1 MVSKGGM
8 STRLVNVDRNTPML
22 LPADLREWVAQD
34 DLAHFVLEAV
44 EGLDC
49 SCAAVNVRG
58 SGSAQYPPAMMLGVL
73 IYCYA
78 TGTFSSR
85 RIERASY
92 QNLSV
97 RYLSGATH
105 PDHDTIATFRRQNG
119 DLIQRA
125 FVQVLELARDMGMLR
140 MGTICLDGTKMRAAA
155 NKRATWRASEIEQ
168 ELARLE
174 AEAQW
179 RLAAAEKA
187 DAVAEPDE
195 QRLPRVLAGREQR
208 RVKLEAARRLL
219 EERVRQRAAQR
230 QAERA
235 EDEEGPGEPPRS
247 LPPTPRPQDAINTTD
262 ADSGL
267 MPTAREGFVQGYNA
281 QLAVSVEGGL
291 IVAARVSNTPNDRR
305 QLAPTVAALPA
316 SLGAPEAILVDTGY
330 DNQRQIAHVEQRL
343 GATVYCPPQKSGRPR
358 QVGRLSRAQQRTQQ
372 ARARMRQR
380 LESVTGRALYRLRGQ
395 VVEPAIGIIKSALGF
410 RGFRLRGLKAVNVE
424 WQLMALA
431 FNCKRLAT
439 VMAGG

>member
-1 MVSKGGM
+1 M
-8 STRLVNVDRNTPML
+8 STRQVNVDRKTPML
-22 LPADLREWVAQD
+22 LPPDMREWVAQD

-44 EGLDC
+44 ESLDY

-97 RYLSGATH
+97 RYLSGNTH
-105 PDHDTIATFRRQNG
+105 PDHDTIATFRWQNG
-119 DLIQRA
+119 ELIRRA
-125 FVQVLELARDMGMLR
+125 FVRVLELAQAMGMLR
-140 MGTICLDGTKMRAAA
+140 MGTICLDGTKMRAATS
-155 NKRATWRASEIEQ
+155 KRATRCAQEIEQ

-174 AEAQW
+174 AEAQS
-179 RLAAAEKA
+179 RMAAAEKA

-195 QRLPRVLAGREQR
+195 QRLPSALAGREPR
-208 RVKLEAARRLL
+208 RLKLEAARRLL

-230 QAERA
+230 QAERQ
-235 EDEEGPGEPPRS
+235 EEGDGPGEPPRS
-247 LPPTPRPQDAINTTD
+247 LPPTPRPHDSINTTD

-281 QLAVSVEGGL
+281 QLAVSAEGGL
-291 IVAARVSNTPNDRR
+291 IVAARVSNAPNDRR
-305 QLAPTVAALPA
+305 QLAPTAAAVAALPA
-316 SLGAPEAILVDTGY
+316 SWGATEAILVDTGY
-330 DNQRQIAHVEQRL
+330 DNQRQIAHVEQHR
-343 GATVYCPPQKSGRPR
+343 GITVYCPPQESRRPR
-358 QVGRLSRAQQRTQQ
+358 RAGRLSRAQQRTQQ

-380 LESVTGRALYRLRGQ
+380 LESVAGRALYQLRGQ

-410 RGFRLRGLKAVNVE
+410 REFRLRGLEAVNLE

-431 FNCKRLAT
+431 FNCKRLVT
-439 VMAGG
+439 VGAGA

>member
-1 MVSKGGM
+1 M
-8 STRLVNVDRNTPML
+8 STRLVNVDRKTPML
-22 LPADLREWVAQD
+22 LPPDMREWVAQD
-34 DLAHFVLEAV
+34 DLAHFVVEAV

-58 SGSAQYPPAMMLGVL
+58 SGNAQYPPAMMLGVL
-73 IYCYA
+73 IYSYA

-85 RIERASY
+85 RIERATY

-97 RYLSGATH
+97 RYLSGDTH

-119 DLIQRA
+119 DLIRRA
-125 FVQVLELARDMGMLR
+125 FVEVLALAQAMGMLR
-140 MGTICLDGTKMRAAA
+140 MGTICLDGTKMRAATH
-155 NKRATWRASEIEQ
+155 KRATRSAQAIDQ

-174 AEAQW
+174 AEAQT
-179 RLAAAEKA
+179 RLVAAEKA

-235 EDEEGPGEPPRS
+235 EDDQGPGEPPRS
-247 LPPTPRPQDAINTTD
+247 LPPTPRPHDTINTTD

-281 QLAVSVEGGL
+281 QLAVSVEGRL
-291 IVAARVSNTPNDRR
+291 IVAARVSNAPNDRR

-316 SLGAPEAILVDTGY
+316 RLGAPEAILVDTGY
-330 DNQRQIAHVEQRL
+330 DNQRQIAHVEQRW
-343 GATVYCPPQKSGRPR
+343 GATVYCPPQESRRPR
-358 QVGRLSRAQQRTQQ
+358 RTGRLSRTQQRTQQ
-372 ARARMRQR
+372 ARIRMRQR
-380 LESVTGRALYRLRGQ
+380 LESVVGRALYRLRGQ
-395 VVEPAIGIIKSALGF
+395 VVEPAFGTIKNALGF
-410 RGFRLRGLKAVNVE
+410 RGFRLRGLEAVNVE

-439 VMAGG
+439 VAAGG

>member
-1 MVSKGGM
+1 VVSKGGM

-22 LPADLREWVAQD
+22 LPPDMREWVAQD

-44 EGLDC
+44 ESLDC

-85 RIERASY
+85 RIERATY

-97 RYLSGATH
+97 RYLSGDTH
-105 PDHDTIATFRRQNG
+105 PDHDTIATFRRENG
-119 DLIQRA
+119 VLIQRA
-125 FVQVLELARDMGMLR
+125 FVEVLALAQAMGMLR
-140 MGTICLDGTKMRAAA
+140 MGTICLDGTKMRAATS
-155 NKRATWRASEIEQ
+155 KRATWRAQEIEQ
-168 ELARLE
+168 ELARLK
-174 AEAQW
+174 AEAQS
-179 RLAAAEKA
+179 RLAAAERA
-187 DAVAEPDE
+187 DATVEPDE
-195 QRLPRVLAGREQR
+195 QRLPRALAAREQR
-208 RVKLEAARRLL
+208 RAKLEAARRLL
-219 EERVRQRAAQR
+219 EERVQQRAAQR

-235 EDEEGPGEPPRS
+235 EDGDGPGEPPRS
-247 LPPTPRPQDAINTTD
+247 LPTTPRPEDAINTTD

-267 MPTAREGFVQGYNA
+267 MPTPREGFVQGYNA

-291 IVAARVSNTPNDRR
+291 IVAARVSNQTNDRR

-316 SLGAPEAILVDTGY
+316 SLGVPGAILVDTGY

-343 GATVYCPPQKSGRPR
+343 GTLVYCPPQESQRPR
-358 QVGRLSRAQQRTQQ
+358 RTGRLSRAQQRTQQ

-380 LESVTGRALYRLRGQ
+380 LESVAGRALYRLRGQ
-395 VVEPAIGIIKSALGF
+395 VVEPAFGIIKSALGF
-410 RGFRLRGLKAVNVE
+410 RGFRLRGLKAVNLE

-439 VMAGG
+439 VSAGS